1 MRGIRFAVIASGAH
15 LDWECSMRRLPIAV
29 LIFLTVLMMFVVL
42 ALVSPLLTGS
52 LAGKQFYRSLAD
64 LEELVPG
71 LLFEETQADSGW
83 FKSVNTQE
91 LVFKDMLVAE
101 DGSVADQHSG
111 IFVATEIFHGPL
123 IFGMGDPNMPAVSF
137 AIAATRTR
145 VSYVDGDKEP
155 VEFPGGI
162 YNRISFDGSGSLS
175 LVFEALSEE
184 FGNKAGDGGATIT
197 WEGAHLEVDYDAGL
211 SHVETVGLIKPLS
224 IVSADGEF
232 RLGEISFSSSAEH
245 SDFGFWVGSS
255 TTRVEALTVV
265 ESSAEIPTAFSLKG
279 MTISGDSGIEQG
291 RLTGS
296 VTLSIADLEMNDIAG
311 NSVQLSMSADVD
323 AATVGRLK
331 NALEEQDLANAE
343 ASAEVP
349 AALQDAGMEL
359 LAAGLTLEISE
370 LQINTAQGDAR
381 FVIRFEIPA
390 SDLSGEAAVMNAIF
404 SMSAESSLRISRSL
418 FDFVSRSNPVM
429 AQQMTAL
436 LQTGMLIDEGEQLT
450 LEALYDGGL
459 LTVNGMPIPLPVVAA
474 VTHHPPALPEI
485 QLRLRREQVLR
496 VRMLRLAEYLP
507 RRATLH
513 DLALVHDNQLVGDP
527 PHDAQVMRDKQN
539 RQRQLLLQFQ
549 QQVDDLRLYRD
560 IQCAD
565 GFIANQH
572 FGPVGQRPRDCHS
585 LALPA

>member
-123 IFGMGDPNMPAVSF
+123 IFGMGDPNMPAVNF

-175 LVFEALSEE
+175 LVFETLSEE
-184 FGNKAGDGGATIT
+184 FGNKAADGGATIT

-255 TTRVEALTVV
+255 TARVETLTVV
-265 ESSAEIPTAFSLKG
+265 ESLAEIPTAFSLKG
-279 MTISGDSGIEQG
+279 MTISADSGIEQG

-459 LTVNGMPIPLPVVAA
+459 LTVNGMPIPLPVV
-474 VTHHPPALPEI
+474 P
-485 QLRLRREQVLR
+485 Q
-496 VRMLRLAEYLP
+496 
-507 RRATLH
+507 
-513 DLALVHDNQLVGDP
+513 
-527 PHDAQVMRDKQN
+527 
-539 RQRQLLLQFQ
+539 
-549 QQVDDLRLYRD
+549 
-560 IQCAD
+560 
-565 GFIANQH
+565 
-572 FGPVGQRPRDCHS
+572 
-585 LALPA
+585 

>member
-1 MRGIRFAVIASGAH
+1 
-15 LDWECSMRRLPIAV
+15 MRRLLIV
-29 LIFLTVLMMFVVL
+29 LLVIVVL
-42 ALVSPLLTGS
+42 VLASPALTRSG
-52 LAGKQFYRSLAD
+52 AEKQFHRSLAD

-91 LVFKDMLVAE
+91 LVFKDMLIAE
-101 DGSVADQHSG
+101 DGSVEDQHSG
-111 IFVATEIFHGPL
+111 IFVETEIFHGPV
-123 IFGMGDPNMPAVSF
+123 IFGMGDPDMPAIDF
-137 AIAATRTR
+137 ALATTRTR

-175 LVFEALSEE
+175 LVFESLSEE
-184 FGNKAGDGGATIT
+184 FSNKAADGGATIT

-232 RLGEISFSSSAEH
+232 RLGEISFSSSADY

-255 TTRVEALTVV
+255 TTRVAALTVV

-311 NSVQLSMSADVD
+311 NSVQLAMSADID

-349 AALQDAGMEL
+349 EALQDAGMEL

-404 SMSAESSLRISRSL
+404 SMSAESSLQISRSL
-418 FDFVSRSNPVM
+418 FDYVSRRNPVM

-459 LTVNGMPIPLPVVAA
+459 LTVNGMPIPLPVV
-474 VTHHPPALPEI
+474 P
-485 QLRLRREQVLR
+485 Q
-496 VRMLRLAEYLP
+496 
-507 RRATLH
+507 
-513 DLALVHDNQLVGDP
+513 
-527 PHDAQVMRDKQN
+527 
-539 RQRQLLLQFQ
+539 
-549 QQVDDLRLYRD
+549 
-560 IQCAD
+560 
-565 GFIANQH
+565 
-572 FGPVGQRPRDCHS
+572 
-585 LALPA
+585 